1 MATVQEIYDMAI
13 HLMDEQNEDSGE
25 TATQDTA
32 EYKFRT
38 ISILNTVIP
47 ALAPYS
53 ENWEGK
59 NSVAILSAGSYA
71 NPNMEQDI
79 PLDNTMSYAVLPL
92 YLAAMLLSSENEELS
107 AMFMNRY
114 TNAFFDLR
122 NKQAAVFEP
131 ITPAYGLF

>member
-25 TATQDTA
+25 TTTQDTA

-53 ENWEGK
+53 GEWTGK
-59 NSVAILSAGSYA
+59 NDVAILYPGSYA
-71 NPNMEQDI
+71 NPNMDQFI
-79 PLDNTMSYAVLPL
+79 PLDDTLSYALLPF
-92 YLAAMLLSSENEELS
+92 YLAGMLLSSENEELS

-122 NKQAAVFEP
+122 SKQAAVFEP

>member
-25 TATQDTA
+25 TTTQDTA

-53 ENWEGK
+53 ENWGGK
-59 NSVAILSAGSYA
+59 NGVAILYPGSYA
-71 NPNMEQDI
+71 NPNMDQDI
-79 PLDNTMSYAVLPL
+79 PLDDTLSYAVLPL
-92 YLAAMLLSSENEELS
+92 YLAGMLLSSENEELS

-122 NKQAAVFEP
+122 SKQAAVFEP

>member
-1 MATVQEIYDMAI
+1 MASVQQIYDMAI
-13 HLMDEQNEDSGE
+13 HLMDEQNEDSGS
-25 TATQDTA
+25 TSTMDTA

-59 NSVAILSAGSYA
+59 NGVAILYPGSYQ
-71 NPNMEQDI
+71 NPNMEQNI
-79 PLDNTMSYAVLPL
+79 PLDDGLSFALLPL
-92 YLAAMLLSSENEELS
+92 YLAGMLLASENDDLS
-107 AMFMNRY
+107 AVFMNRY
-114 TNAFFDLR
+114 NNTFFDLR